1 MVLQKFAYVYV
12 LNITKQIGDIND
24 NNNSRAKSFTMQGT
38 SLMENYIQFH
48 NGFCFVYFRLS

>member
-12 LNITKQIGDIND
+12 INITKLQMGDIND
-24 NNNSRAKSFTMQGT
+24 NNNSRAKSFMYIQGT

-48 NGFCFVYFRLS
+48 NGMYISDT